1 MSDDPD
7 DYSDT
12 TRAVL
17 ADLDPGTAIGDKI
30 ILSQAQVAA
39 VIGGGVTL
47 AGVLGVGA
55 GRASAQTDPDKL
67 GSAENP
73 IDADLGNYGSTST
86 ANGYEFT
93 IEGDTFEVPE

>member
-1 MSDDPD
+1 MDESD

-12 TRAVL
+12 TRQVL
-17 ADLDPGTAIGDKI
+17 AEMDPGSVIGDKV

-55 GRASAQTDPDKL
+55 GRVSAQSEVGKL
-67 GSAENP
+67 GSESEP

-86 ANGYEFT
+86 ASGYEFT
-93 IEGDTFEVPE
+93 IEGDTFQVNE

>member
-1 MSDDPD
+1 MDESD

-12 TRAVL
+12 TRQVL
-17 ADLDPGTAIGDKI
+17 AEMDPGSVIGDKV

-55 GRASAQTDPDKL
+55 GRASAQSEVGKL
-67 GSAENP
+67 GSESEP

-86 ANGYEFT
+86 ASGYEFT
-93 IEGDTFEVPE
+93 IEGDTFQVNE

>member
-1 MSDDPD
+1 MDESD

-12 TRAVL
+12 TRQVL
-17 ADLDPGTAIGDKI
+17 AEMDPGSVIGDKV

-55 GRASAQTDPDKL
+55 GRASAQTDVGKL
-67 GSAENP
+67 GSDAEP

-86 ANGYEFT
+86 ASGYEFT
-93 IEGDTFEVPE
+93 IEGDTFQVNE

>member
-1 MSDDPD
+1 MDESD

-12 TRAVL
+12 TRQVL
-17 ADLDPGTAIGDKI
+17 AEMDPGSVIGDKV

-55 GRASAQTDPDKL
+55 GRVSAQSDPAKL

-73 IDADLGNYGSTST
+73 IDGDLANYGSTST
-86 ANGYEFT
+86 ASGYEFT
-93 IEGDTFEVPE
+93 IEGDTFQVNE

>member
-1 MSDDPD
+1 MDESD

-12 TRAVL
+12 TRQVL
-17 ADLDPGTAIGDKI
+17 AEMDPGSVIGDKV

-55 GRASAQTDPDKL
+55 GRASAQSEVGKL
-67 GSAENP
+67 GSESEP

-86 ANGYEFT
+86 ASGYEFT
-93 IEGDTFEVPE
+93 IEGETFEVPE

>member
-7 DYSDT
+7 EYSDT
-12 TRAVL
+12 TRQVL
-17 ADLDPGTAIGDKI
+17 DDLDPGTAIGDKI

-55 GRASAQTDPDKL
+55 GRASAQSTAKL
-67 GSAENP
+67 GTSTEP

-86 ANGYEFT
+86 ADGYEFT
-93 IEGDTFEVPE
+93 IEGDTFQVNE